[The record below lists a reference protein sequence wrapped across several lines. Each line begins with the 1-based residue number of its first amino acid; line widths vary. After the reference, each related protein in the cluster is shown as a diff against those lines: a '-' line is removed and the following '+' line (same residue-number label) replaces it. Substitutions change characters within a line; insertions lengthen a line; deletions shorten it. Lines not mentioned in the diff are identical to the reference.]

1 MASSSDE
8 RIALVYR
15 AYQAAFTARASD
27 LQQAQTAEQA
37 QAVMDNCDALE
48 RTYLDVA
55 NQTLSATGPDVETAY
70 QSAKA
75 ATDAVERAYA
85 QGQALT
91 AKINA
96 VAGAVTA
103 ISALATKA
111 AALA

>member
-1 MASSSDE
+1 MASSSGD

-15 AYQAAFTARASD
+15 AYQAAFTRRASD

-55 NQTLSATGPDVETAY
+55 NQTLAASGPEVEAAY
-70 QSAKA
+70 QAAKA
-75 ATDAVERAYA
+75 ATDAIDQAYA
-85 QGQALT
+85 QGQAL
-91 AKINA
+91 AARINA

-103 ISALATKA
+103 ISALVAKA
-111 AALA
+111 A